1 MPRPS
6 SSTEYIVAAAF
17 VGAILLAP
25 GCHEIPEA
33 PTELSELSTYLYR
46 HFDNEDPAYLSAGM
60 GNLRTFFLD
69 VDMDQAW
76 QDLSYEVDHLTDEDV
91 AGLDLP
97 GRDLADTLPVALVT
111 DSAFT
116 PTEHADVIVLADQ
129 TPVEPAAPDLY
140 DRFFL
145 DPTDPSCFPDRD
157 CTVIRA
163 LNDIHRKNL
172 VVDLRMETN
181 KDYRWVELGEAGSGE
196 WGALSR
202 SWLPESCIGDEGAVA
217 LYQTYTIDLFLPD
230 GDGSIR
236 YMAIWPETAITGV
249 GDETLEYT
257 SRLGLH
263 QIFDATEEYL
273 EENAG

>member
-1 MPRPS
+1 VPGPFEAVR
-6 SSTEYIVAAAF
+6 IAVATAT
-17 VGAILLAP
+17 VGVLTLAS

-60 GNLRTFFLD
+60 GNLRAFFLD

-76 QDLSYEVDHLTDEDV
+76 QDLSYEVDRLTEDDV
-91 AGLDLP
+91 VGLELP
-97 GRDLADTLPVALVT
+97 DRDLADTLPVALVT
-111 DSAFT
+111 SSAFT
-116 PTEHADVIVLADQ
+116 PTQHAEVIILADQ

-145 DPTDPSCFPDRD
+145 DPTDPSCFPDRS
-157 CTVIRA
+157 CGVLRA

-172 VVDLRMETN
+172 VVDLRMETY
-181 KDYRWVELGEAGSGE
+181 KDYRWVELGEEGSGE

-217 LYQTYTIDLFLPD
+217 LYQTYTIDLFLPTED
-230 GDGSIR
+230 GAIR
-236 YMAIWPETAITGV
+236 YMAIWPETVITGV

-273 EENAG
+273 EEHAR